1 MEINV
6 ESRHGFNLIVEADNV
21 KIIEDIEERVY
32 LKDDNGNT
40 KYTCPERDIK
50 DEYLDK
56 ISEVLDD
63 MIWYR
68 VKPYDSSNLIQNLI
82 EKLPEEGQ
90 VELLKKL
97 KECYDITGIE
107 G

>member
-21 KIIEDIEERVY
+21 KIVEDIEERKY
-32 LKDDNGNT
+32 LKDENGNT

-50 DEYLDK
+50 GEYLDK
-56 ISEVLDD
+56 IVKLLDD

-68 VKPYDSSNLIQNLI
+68 VKPYDSSNLIHNLI
-82 EKLPEEGQ
+82 EKLPEEERME
-90 VELLKKL
+90 VLKNL
-97 KECYDITGIE
+97 KDKYED
-107 G
+107 